1 MTVVFNDLALLA
13 LVVESGGFTRA
24 SRVSGITTSKL
35 SRRISELERQ
45 LGVQLI
51 DRNSRHFSVTPVG
64 MDLCRHGAAIRAEG
78 QAALDLAQETLSEP
92 RGPLR
97 VACPIVLAQMAV
109 GEISARFA
117 QRYPAVQLTVDVTD
131 GTLTTQLDRHD
142 IVLCAAMG
150 DLPSSDV
157 IARQVMLTPY
167 EIVASPEWLDAA
179 GALKKPQ
186 DLANLDAIGWWD
198 SAYAPRWTLS
208 GATGPALDVP
218 IRPRFMTNNLI
229 VARSAALSGLGMARL
244 PRPLCVADLTSGSLR
259 RVLPDWSPAPIA
271 IFAVYPSRR
280 SLTVTGRGFLD
291 WLNEGLAT
299 WLASLAEPA
308 MVSRKAD

>member
-13 LVVESGGFTRA
+13 LVIESGGFTRA

-51 DRNSRHFSVTPVG
+51 DRNSRHFSVTAVG
-64 MDLCRHGAAIRAEG
+64 MDLYRHGAAIRTEG

-97 VACPIVLAQMAV
+97 VACPIVLAQLVV

-131 GTLTTQLDRHD
+131 GTLTMQLDRHD
-142 IVLCAAMG
+142 IVLCAALSG
-150 DLPSSDV
+150 LPSSDV
-157 IARQVMLTPY
+157 IARQIMLTPY
-167 EIVASPEWLDAA
+167 EVVASPEWLDTTAP
-179 GALKKPQ
+179 LKKPQ

-198 SAYAPRWTLS
+198 SAHAPRWTLS
-208 GATGPALDVP
+208 GADGATIDVP
-218 IRPRFMTNNLI
+218 IHPRFVTNNLI

-259 RVLPDWSPAPIA
+259 RVLPEWSPAPMA

-280 SLTVTGRGFLD
+280 SLTVTGRSFLD
-291 WLNEGLAT
+291 RLNEGLAA
-299 WLASLAEPA
+299 WLAGLGEPTLPA
-308 MVSRKAD
+308 RNAD